1 MDLSNKSQ
9 SFIEHT
15 VTYVENSRVLTGTV
29 CINMTLITDVCDYNS
44 LKTGKK
50 NLKIG

>member
-1 MDLSNKSQ
+1 MDLNN
-9 SFIEHT
+9 FELAA
-15 VTYVENSRVLTGTV
+15 TYKTKSRVLTGTV
-29 CINMTLITDVCDYNS
+29 CISMTLITDVCDYNR